1 MKKQSFW
8 NIDLIELFKLW
19 LSDIST
25 FLMTALMF
33 LALSLPVI
41 IAGLILWYLA
51 SIGWSTSP

>member
-33 LALSLPVI
+33 LALSTPVI

-51 SIGWSTSP
+51 SIGWSTAP